1 MKFTYNVL
9 KNLKYVFTSLFLATF
24 FSGCIYLNLDGSSS
38 FDRLINSMVVSSYQ
52 KLKMNLEQD
61 DVILVSDFVNI
72 DKLQNHSKLGF
83 LLSETLKDVLS
94 NQNIIIREVE
104 LGYNFKI
111 GEKGFTVLS
120 RNANDIDTDITKER
134 FAVVGTYAIT
144 DKRLR
149 IFIKLIDIQTGHILS
164 SASESTMMTDE
175 IEKLEVVP
183 KQNRQN
189 SVYAPMVL

>member
-1 MKFTYNVL
+1 
-9 KNLKYVFTSLFLATF
+9 
-24 FSGCIYLNLDGSSS
+24 
-38 FDRLINSMVVSSYQ
+38 
-52 KLKMNLEQD
+52 MNLEQD

-120 RNANDIDTDITKER
+120 RNANDIDTDITNE
-134 FAVVGTYAIT
+134 
-144 DKRLR
+144 
-149 IFIKLIDIQTGHILS
+149 
-164 SASESTMMTDE
+164 
-175 IEKLEVVP
+175 
-183 KQNRQN
+183 
-189 SVYAPMVL
+189 